1 MSPQKLKR
9 LLRLW
14 QKRLRLL
21 DWSVTVAL
29 VPQEEIP
36 GEEGHND
43 WDDEDMSSRIRI
55 VDVPDE
61 VKVEAVLVH
70 ELIHLRLADW
80 EAETYGDPK
89 LERAVNLLT
98 DSFLT
103 AYRRRK
109 RTKETVNA

>member
-1 MSPQKLKR
+1 MSSQKLNR
-9 LLRLW
+9 LLHLW

-21 DWSVTVAL
+21 DWNITVVL

-43 WDDEDMSSRIRI
+43 WTDEEMSSRIRI
-55 VDVPDE
+55 IDVPDE
-61 VKVEAVLVH
+61 GKVEAFLVH

-80 EAETYGDPK
+80 EVETYGDPK

-109 RTKETVNA
+109 GLKVTNA